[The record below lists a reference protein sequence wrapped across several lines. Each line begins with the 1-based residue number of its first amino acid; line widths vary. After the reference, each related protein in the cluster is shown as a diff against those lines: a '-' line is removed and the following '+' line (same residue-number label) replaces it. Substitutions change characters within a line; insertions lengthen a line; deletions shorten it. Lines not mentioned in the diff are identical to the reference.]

1 MTELILARHGET
13 AWNVAEVFRGRSD
26 VDLNETGLRQAELL
40 ADYLSERKLEVVYSS
55 PLQRALKTARAIASR
70 LGLEVQVYQGLND
83 LKFGEWEGM
92 PVIEVRKKYP
102 ALLAEWEKSPHLV
115 NIPGGE
121 GMASVQERAMALV
134 GEVTERHKGTVVFV
148 THRVVTKLLILALLG
163 LDNSHFWAI
172 KHDTAAITTFTLERT
187 GWCLVE
193 HNNTCYLKPL
203 EKPAL
208 KDF

>member
-26 VDLNETGLRQAELL
+26 VDLNETGLRQADLL
-40 ADYLSERKLEVVYSS
+40 ADYLRERKIEAVYSS
-55 PLQRALKTARAIASR
+55 PLQRALKTARAIASHH
-70 LGLEVQVYQGLND
+70 GLEAIATEGLND
-83 LKFGEWEGM
+83 LKFGEWEG
-92 PVIEVRKKYP
+92 VQVTEVRKKYP
-102 ALLAEWEKSPHLV
+102 ALLAQWETTPHLV
-115 NIPGGE
+115 KIPGGE
-121 GMASVQERAMALV
+121 TLDAVRQRATALV
-134 GEVTERHKGTVVFV
+134 SEVIVQYKGTVVFV

-203 EKPAL
+203 EKPPL